1 MTRRLRSIA
10 SAMVS
15 VCVGAAAVA
24 GCGATDDSA
33 VTVGAVLPLTGD
45 FATYG
50 GPIRQAADLAVERVN
65 ASGGIRIGDRNYDLK
80 LRVYDDATTPEKSMP
95 SLFPQAVLRDG
106 SPLLI
111 TAWNS
116 ANIAPFL
123 EDNPVPVIDVLAATY
138 DPPVNSLDPNIFLL
152 RPYTPDIVPGV
163 GQYLADHYHAKTIAF
178 LGPNEPF
185 ANGQLSSLE
194 KTAAD
199 HGLQL
204 SDKVQY
210 PADATDL
217 SSFIRS
223 VRRTAPDAIH
233 IGGSTQA
240 VAPAITQLRQ
250 SGFDK
255 PITMY
260 TGMTPDQARDLI
272 GSGVYNTVMAG
283 VYEFEGVTPQTNP
296 VPEAAQFGRD
306 FEERYHTCGIDLV
319 QWAYDAIWIAKA
331 AMEKA
336 GSSTDRAAIRQALT
350 ELTVPDQTITG
361 WTKHDGDRLFNA
373 DRQARSLSVALG
385 WNTQTATW
393 DPKMYFTAG
402 LPDQSVSIV
411 DLESQELGGVR

>member
-1 MTRRLRSIA
+1 MTI
-10 SAMVS
+10 
-15 VCVGAAAVA
+15 
-24 GCGATDDSA
+24 
-33 VTVGAVLPLTGD
+33 GAVLPLTGD

-50 GPIRQAADLAVERVN
+50 GPIRQAADLAVERIN
-65 ASGGIRIGDRNYDLK
+65 NSGGITIGGRSHDLR
-80 LRVYDDATTPEKSMP
+80 LRVYDDGTTPEKSMP
-95 SLFPQAVLRDG
+95 SLFPQAALRDE

-111 TAWNS
+111 AAWNS

-163 GQYLADHYHAKTIAF
+163 GQYLNDRYHAKTIAF

-185 ANGQLSSLE
+185 ANGQLASLE
-194 KTAAD
+194 ETAGD
-199 HGLQL
+199 HGLKL
-204 SDKVQY
+204 LAKVQY
-210 PADATDL
+210 PSDATDL
-217 SSFIRS
+217 SAFIRS
-223 VRRTAPDAIH
+223 VMRANPDAVH
-233 IGGSTQA
+233 VGGSTQA
-240 VAPAITQLRQ
+240 VAPVITQLRQ

-296 VPEAAQFGRD
+296 LPAATQFGKD
-306 FEERYHTCGIDLV
+306 FEERYHTYGIDLV
-319 QWAYDAIWIAKA
+319 QWAYDSIWIAKA

-336 GSSTDRAAIRQALT
+336 GSSADREAIRQALT
-350 ELTVPDQTITG
+350 DLTVPAETITG
-361 WTKHDGDRLFNA
+361 WNRSDGDRLFNA
-373 DRQARSLSVALG
+373 DRQATSLSVALG

-402 LPDQSVSIV
+402 LPDQSVAIV
-411 DLESQELGGVR
+411 DLETQEPGGTR